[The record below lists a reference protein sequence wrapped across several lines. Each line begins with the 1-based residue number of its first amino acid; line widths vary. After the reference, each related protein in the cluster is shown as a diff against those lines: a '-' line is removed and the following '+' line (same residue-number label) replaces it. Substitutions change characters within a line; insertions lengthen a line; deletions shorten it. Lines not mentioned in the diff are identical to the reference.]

1 MAAKILK
8 GRKVHPDTNLIVI
21 PASRKVYNWAMD
33 NGILNTIAESGA
45 NIESSNCGPCFGKHM
60 GILAPGDRCLST
72 SNRNYKGRMG
82 SPEAF
87 IYLGSPAVAAATAVG
102 GKDRRPAEVPA

>member
-1 MAAKILK
+1 
-8 GRKVHPDTNLIVI
+8 I
-21 PASRKVYNWAMD
+21 PASRLVYNWAMSEGVLKIFAD
-33 NGILNTIAESGA
+33 AGA

-60 GILAPGDRCLST
+60 GVLSPGDRCLST

-87 IYLGSPAVAAATAVG
+87 IYLSSPATAAASAIEG
-102 GKDRRPAEVPA
+102 RLADPRRYIAS